1 MATAGG
7 EIMDISATPDVAVWA
22 KANRKMPPDAVK
34 EPSKV
39 TSLSLHVKGCQ
50 AAVDPANEKQ
60 VAKAQ
65 GYVLTDESG
74 YGRQE

>member
-1 MATAGG
+1 MAKAEG
-7 EIMDISATPDVAVWA
+7 EIMDISDTPDVAVWA
-22 KANRKMPPDAVK
+22 KAGRKTPADAVK

-39 TSLSLHVKGCQ
+39 ASLSLHVKGRQ
-50 AAVDPANEKQ
+50 AAVDAANEKEI
-60 VAKAQ
+60 AKAQ